1 MDRLR
6 RHPICVMTCLGL
18 VAFLWGVGAA
28 VLTSPARAA
37 NKRFDHRGRH
47 DVALAAPITAVSDP
61 AKRTRFS
68 SPPSVTLHGR
78 IATSKKPSLTL

>member
-18 VAFLWGVGAA
+18 AAILWGVVAA
-28 VLTSPARAA
+28 ALTSPARA

-47 DVALAAPITAVSDP
+47 DVALVTPITPVSSHARRSRVSCSP
-61 AKRTRFS
+61 NVTPQGRTN
-68 SPPSVTLHGR
+68 
-78 IATSKKPSLTL
+78 TSKKPSLTS